1 MIVKEVGVEEIEKEE
16 LEKLC
21 FEEYE
26 LRFYHNFIDGK
37 GERHKAEEPIVTRYM
52 IAMEN
57 RDYIASRPYLVNEML
72 DRIKE
77 YMLSKVR

>member
-57 RDYIASRPYLVNEML
+57 RDYMSPRPYLVNEML

>member
-1 MIVKEVGVEEIEKEE
+1 MIVKEASVEEIQKEE

-26 LRFYHNFIDGK
+26 LRLYHNFIDSK
-37 GERHKAEEPIVTRYM
+37 GGRHKADEPIVTRYM

-57 RDYIASRPYLVNEML
+57 RDYMAPKPYLVNEML

-77 YMLSKVR
+77 YILSKVR

>member
-1 MIVKEVGVEEIEKEE
+1 MIVKEASVEETKKEE

-26 LRFYHNFIDGK
+26 LRLYHNFINGK

-52 IAMEN
+52 VVIEN
-57 RDYIASRPYLVNEML
+57 QDFVVPRPYIVNELL

-77 YMLSKVR
+77 FVLSKLR